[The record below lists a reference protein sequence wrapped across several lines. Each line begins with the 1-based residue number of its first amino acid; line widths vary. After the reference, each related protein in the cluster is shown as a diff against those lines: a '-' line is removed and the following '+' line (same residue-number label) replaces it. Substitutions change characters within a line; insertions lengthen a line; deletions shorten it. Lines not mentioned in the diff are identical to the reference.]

1 MSADEFQQLWK
12 AYDARLSRSLDLN
25 RRIFTELQRQKV
37 GAELRPL
44 VRVRVLTI
52 VLGVLWLALIGF
64 CGYVVRSQPVMVVS
78 FGVFFVCTVIGIAGC
93 IRDVVVMRTVTYAD
107 NVVETQRKLVGLQ
120 STMFRDLR
128 LAWLQLPFWASF
140 FVSNA
145 FIRNS
150 GAALYFVE
158 LPVFLGLAV
167 LAVVLYRNLTVE
179 NVGKKR
185 WVAAMVRSAGSRR
198 LSRAIGLLKELEEF
212 EREE

>member
-1 MSADEFQQLWK
+1 MSADEFQELWK
-12 AYDARLSRSLDLN
+12 AYDARLERTMSISRRL
-25 RRIFTELQRQKV
+25 FTELQRQKV
-37 GAELRPL
+37 GAELRP
-44 VRVRVLTI
+44 VVQSRVVGI
-52 VLGVLWLALIGF
+52 VAGVVWMALMGF
-64 CGYVVRSQPVMVVS
+64 CGYVVRTQPVMVIS
-78 FGVFFVCTVIGIAGC
+78 FGVFFVCTALGVAGC
-93 IRDVVVMRTVTYAD
+93 IRDVAVIRELNYAC
-107 NVVETQRKLVGLQ
+107 NIMETQRRLAGLQ

-150 GAALYFVE
+150 GAALYFIE
-158 LPVFLGLAV
+158 LPIFLGLVV

-198 LSRAIGLLKELEEF
+198 LSRAIELLKELEEF
-212 EREE
+212 ERG